1 MSLTQLLKS
10 FRYAFR
16 GFGHLWR
23 SEQNFRLQVLA
34 GALALA
40 AAWILPLLVWQRIT
54 IVLLVAMVLVLE
66 IINSVIERLAD
77 VLKSRIH
84 PSVRDMKDMMATAV
98 LLASFVALLIGG
110 IILYPYLV
118 QLWME

>member
-1 MSLTQLLKS
+1 MNVNQLFKS
-10 FRYAFR
+10 FRYAVR

-23 SEQNFRLQVLA
+23 SEQNFRIQIFA
-34 GALALA
+34 GAVALA
-40 AAWILPLLVWQRIT
+40 AAWFFPLSTWQRIT

-77 VLKSRIH
+77 VLKSRLH

-98 LLASFVALLIGG
+98 LLASLVALIIGV
-110 IILYPYLV
+110 IILYPFVV
-118 QLWME
+118 QLWT